1 MNIEHIKK
9 LINEHIND
17 QPFTLYDVKETT
29 VFDHHALEILIDNEV
44 APISTEDITLV
55 HQFVLTLPDEVIPD
69 TMMIEVSSVGIER
82 PLHAKEDYIKAINKY
97 VFITSDYFKGYGTIK
112 DVKEDVLILNIQE
125 KTKQKTIQIPLQA
138 ISNARRAVK
147 I

>member
-9 LINEHIND
+9 LINEYIKD

-29 VFDHHALEILIDNEV
+29 VFDHHALEILIDNEA

-55 HQFVLTLPDEVIPD
+55 HQYVLTLPDDVIPD

-82 PLHAKEDYIKAINKY
+82 PLLSTEDYMKSINKY

-112 DVKEDVLILNIQE
+112 DVKEDVLILKIQE
-125 KTKQKTIQIPLQA
+125 KTKQKTIEIPLQA
-138 ISNARRAVK
+138 ISQARRAVK

>member
-1 MNIEHIKK
+1 MNVEHIKK
-9 LINEHIND
+9 LINEHIKD

-29 VFDHHALEILIDNEV
+29 VFDHHALEILIDNET

-82 PLHAKEDYIKAINKY
+82 PLHSKEDYIKAINKY

-112 DVKEDVLILNIQE
+112 EVKEDVLTLKIQE
-125 KTKQKTIQIPLQA
+125 KTKQKTIEIPLQA
-138 ISNARRAVK
+138 ISQARRAVK